1 MVVSILPYTGFGRN
15 HHRKGPPTIFSKMH
29 LKLSTDSDLVLKLDD
44 ENEIA
49 SLEGLELPIR
59 IAKINVTI
67 NGSGDFN
74 AGELQPS

>member
-1 MVVSILPYTGFGRN
+1 MVVVSILPYTGFIG
-15 HHRKGPPTIFSKMH
+15 KGHPSVFSKMH

>member
-44 ENEIA
+44 ENEIV
-49 SLEGLELPIR
+49 SLEGLELPVR

-67 NGSGDFN
+67 NGGGNFN
-74 AGELQPS
+74 AGVLQPS

>member
-1 MVVSILPYTGFGRN
+1 
-15 HHRKGPPTIFSKMH
+15 MH

-67 NGSGDFN
+67 NGGGDFN